1 MAPLGGNEA
10 MDNTPRPKTYLYL
23 YVADESPNS
32 VRAMANLEAIC
43 REYFEEGCYLLTV
56 IDVMKDPLRALDDEI
71 LVTPT
76 LIRLGA
82 PSVRILGDLSD
93 REMVVRSLGLS
104 DEIERESK

>member
-1 MAPLGGNEA
+1 MRSFGGNEVV
-10 MDNTPRPKTYLYL
+10 DNAPRPKTYLYL
-23 YVADESPNS
+23 YVANESPNS
-32 VRAMANLEAIC
+32 VRALANLKSIC
-43 REYFEEGCYLLTV
+43 QEYYKEGCYLLTV

-104 DEIERESK
+104 DEIE

>member
-1 MAPLGGNEA
+1 MRSFGGNEVV
-10 MDNTPRPKTYLYL
+10 DNAPRPKTYLYL

-32 VRAMANLEAIC
+32 VRAIANLEAIC
-43 REYFEEGCYLLTV
+43 REYFEEGCYVLTV
-56 IDVMKDPLRALDDEI
+56 IDVMKDPLRALNDEI

-76 LIRLGA
+76 LICLGA

-104 DEIERESK
+104 DEAE